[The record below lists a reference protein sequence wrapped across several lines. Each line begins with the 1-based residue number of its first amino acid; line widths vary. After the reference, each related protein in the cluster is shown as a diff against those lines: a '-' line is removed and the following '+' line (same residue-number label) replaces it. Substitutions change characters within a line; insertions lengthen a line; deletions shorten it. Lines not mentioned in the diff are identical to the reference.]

1 MEELKYKAALFERYD
16 CIETLDGVFKS
27 DNIISENLR
36 FALKMAVTPL
46 EDVQEDE
53 KDWHPTSHKK
63 VLDLVHPSI
72 YPLVYGQSRI
82 LSDGVCQLDNCIRRC
97 REGQLELLASGKPED
112 EKRLGSEWSNRFQ
125 WLPSEFDL
133 PPGTQDVKA
142 MSYINNLHPEQHR
155 NLYTIIELIIAKAIS
170 LWDLTLTCVMTDL
183 NSKPR
188 IDMRG
193 DGWQAATVPPLYDGG
208 SVEKYWTRHRAW
220 AASRTIVQ
228 PEPGDFHSP
237 EWGLHRQQQASAE
250 RNQTPVDLREDF
262 GRLQIIIKLANI
274 HLTPE
279 KPEYEGGSWHIE
291 GMANESM

>member
-82 LSDGVCQLDNCIRRC
+82 LNDGICQLDDCIRRC
-97 REGQLELLASGKPED
+97 RDGQLELLASGKPGD

-142 MSYINNLHPEQHR
+142 MSYINNLHPEQHK
-155 NLYTIIELIIAKAIS
+155 NLYTIIELVIAKAIS
-170 LWDLTLTCVMTDL
+170 LWNLTLTCVMTDL

-188 IDMRG
+188 IVMR
-193 DGWQAATVPPLYDGG
+193 DGKPRQYPLFMMAG
-208 SVEKYWTRHRAW
+208 
-220 AASRTIVQ
+220 ASKRIGPDIGHGLLRGQSSSLSREIFILRNGVCTI
-228 PEPGDFHSP
+228 S
-237 EWGLHRQQQASAE
+237 
-250 RNQTPVDLREDF
+250 N
-262 GRLQIIIKLANI
+262 K
-274 HLTPE
+274 
-279 KPEYEGGSWHIE
+279 
-291 GMANESM
+291 